1 MTAITPQQFLDVLMH
16 LESFDSEEQMEPL
29 LDRFGEEQPLLAAF
43 LDEMGG
49 DDFNEDEHEVKF
61 FYGVA
66 IWHTLEKHL
75 EQHLEPV
82 DEDRLGKLQ
91 QSVEYHLETLTGEN
105 GNISSDE
112 LSAILKN
119 HPQQAL
125 LGEIFETVKVDEAE
139 FIRPK
144 NLGDMLLYLKMTV
157 DALLPSAE

>member
-49 DDFNEDEHEVKF
+49 EDFNEDEHEIKF

-66 IWHTLEKHL
+66 IWHTLTTHL
-75 EQHLEPV
+75 GHPLETV
-82 DEDRLGKLQ
+82 DESRLEKLQ
-91 QSVEYHLETLTGEN
+91 QSAEYHLETLIGDQ
-105 GNISSDE
+105 GDISSD
-112 LSAILKN
+112 AVGILIQD
-119 HPQQAL
+119 HPQQSL
-125 LGEIFETVKVDEAE
+125 LLEIFETLKVDEAE

-144 NLGDMLLYLKMTV
+144 HLGDLLLYLKMTV
-157 DALLPSAE
+157 DALLPATA